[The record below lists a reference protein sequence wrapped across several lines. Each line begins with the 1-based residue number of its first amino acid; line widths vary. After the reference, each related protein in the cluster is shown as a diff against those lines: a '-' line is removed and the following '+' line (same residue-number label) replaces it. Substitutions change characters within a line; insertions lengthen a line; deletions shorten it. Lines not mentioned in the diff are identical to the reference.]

1 MRALLVVNP
10 SATTTSPRTR
20 EVLVRALGSEVKL
33 EVAQTDHRGHA
44 RELGQRAGREG
55 MDLVVTLGG
64 DGTVNEVV
72 NGLLTSGS
80 PSRDLPHLAVVPGGS
95 TNVFAR
101 AVGLPR
107 DPVEATGAILDALRD
122 GGRRTIGL
130 SCAGDRWFTTSA
142 GVGLD
147 AEVVHAV
154 DQRRQDRGVRHSG
167 RLYVGT
173 ALRRFLRE
181 TDRSS
186 PALTLRR
193 PGVDPITGLFLV
205 LVGNSSPWTY
215 LRSHPVNPTPSA
227 SFETGMDVFGLTR
240 LTLPRTLH
248 HARQFFAGSGH
259 PPHGRHVMNLHD
271 QSAFSLESTRPIA
284 FQVDGEY
291 VGEIVHLDFRSQPD
305 ALTVVV

>member
-20 EVLVRALGSEVKL
+20 EVLVRALGSEIKL

-44 RELGQRAGREG
+44 RELGRRAADEG
-55 MDLVVTLGG
+55 MNLVVALGG

-72 NGLLTSGS
+72 NGLMTAG
-80 PSRDLPHLAVVPGGS
+80 PRPGLPHLAVVPGGS

-107 DPVEATGAILDALRD
+107 DPVEATGAILDALRE
-122 GGRRTIGL
+122 GARRTIGL
-130 SCAGDRWFTTSA
+130 SRAGDRWFTTSA

-154 DQRRQDRGVRHSG
+154 DQRRRDRGIRHSG

-173 ALRRFLRE
+173 AFRRFLRE
-181 TDRSS
+181 TDRST
-186 PALTLRR
+186 PALTLSR
-193 PGVDPITGLFLV
+193 PGVESIGGLFLV

-215 LRSHPVNPTPSA
+215 LRSRPVNPTPAA
-227 SFETGMDVFGLTR
+227 SFDTGMDVFGLTR

-248 HARQFFAGSGH
+248 HVRQFFAGSGR
-259 PPHGRHVMNLHD
+259 PPHGRHVVALHD
-271 QSAFSLESTRPIA
+271 QSAFSLEATRPIA

-291 VGEIVHLDFRSQPD
+291 VGKILELDFHAVPR
-305 ALTVVV
+305 ALTVVA

>member
-20 EVLVRALGSEVKL
+20 EVLVRALGSEIKL

-44 RELGQRAGREG
+44 FELGRHAADEG
-55 MDLVVTLGG
+55 MDVVVALGG

-72 NGLLTSGS
+72 NGLLTGGPRTGL
-80 PSRDLPHLAVVPGGS
+80 PSVAVVPGGS

-122 GGRRTIGL
+122 GSRRTIGL
-130 SCAGDRWFTTSA
+130 SRAGNRWFTTSA
-142 GVGLD
+142 GIGLD

-154 DQRRQDRGVRHSG
+154 DQRRQDRGIRHSG

-173 ALRRFLRE
+173 AFRRFLRE
-181 TDRSS
+181 TDRST
-186 PALTLRR
+186 PALTLHRS
-193 PGVDPITGLFLV
+193 GVEPIGGLFL
-205 LVGNSSPWTY
+205 LLIANSSPWTY
-215 LRSHPVNPTPSA
+215 LRSRPVNPTPAA
-227 SFETGMDVFGLTR
+227 SFDTGMDVFGLTR

-248 HARQFFAGSGH
+248 HVRQFFAGSGR
-259 PPHGRHVMNLHD
+259 PPHGRHAVALHD
-271 QSAFSLESTRPIA
+271 QSAFTVTSTRPIA

-291 VGEIVHLDFRSQPD
+291 VGDMEKLDFRSVPG
-305 ALTVVV
+305 ALTVIV